1 MLLMDRRI
9 RNDIQIMNIEK
20 FSVVKH
26 VDNVIDHQK
35 DGDNWLISTEVNG
48 SPYDYISEHMGEIVF
63 TEEHMFMCKFKDNKD
78 VGDLLHKIMMGLL
91 IKKLKCYSVNVFPVD
106 YFVQEYSDTLHR
118 SGVIFVQA
126 EETNLSKARND
137 ASRTI

>member
-1 MLLMDRRI
+1 MLLMDRLI

-20 FSVVKH
+20 FSVVRH
-26 VDNVIDHQK
+26 VDNVIDRQK

-91 IKKLKCYSVNVFPVD
+91 IKNLNVIALMF
-106 YFVQEYSDTLHR
+106 FLLIILFRNTLTPCI
-118 SGVIFVQA
+118 VV
-126 EETNLSKARND
+126 E
-137 ASRTI
+137 